1 MAGEIFPDDTDD
13 DGFCMMAILLVRS
26 MFESDV
32 CNGRLIRHLT
42 MASVL
47 LHLPSG
53 HLPRAPTISC
63 LSNRSARAGKRR
75 KRRRLEENSEV
86 QRVGEKFL

>member
-1 MAGEIFPDDTDD
+1 M
-13 DGFCMMAILLVRS
+13 
-26 MFESDV
+26 
-32 CNGRLIRHLT
+32 IR
-42 MASVL
+42 
-47 LHLPSG
+47 
-53 HLPRAPTISC
+53 C